1 VGLDQLV
8 RFLVVELSHPVLNP
22 RFDMNIA
29 FTANYSFN
37 VGCQKLRH
45 VRVRVE
51 HVRLLVERDYGGTRW
66 LY

>member
-1 VGLDQLV
+1 
-8 RFLVVELSHPVLNP
+8 
-22 RFDMNIA
+22 MNIA

-45 VRVRVE
+45 VQIRVE